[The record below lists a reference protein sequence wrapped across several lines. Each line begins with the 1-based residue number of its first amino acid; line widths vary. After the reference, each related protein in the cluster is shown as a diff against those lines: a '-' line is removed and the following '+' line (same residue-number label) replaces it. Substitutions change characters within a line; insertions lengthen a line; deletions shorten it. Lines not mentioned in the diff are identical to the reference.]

1 MERTILSAML
11 GLMLVCPVF
20 AQDSGNNFETTAEG
34 IIDRLL
40 PPDETVGEPAE
51 EPSPATR
58 GTGSGG
64 WNNAFDTDA
73 AGKTRSF
80 STTPPSAPDA
90 GSREVVGTRAIKVYH
105 KEGNKEVWTTVVSPE
120 KRTGQY
126 LNLAVEFDTAS
137 YSLRPN
143 SIRLLNEL
151 GRALSDPRLADLA
164 VFVNGHT
171 DSDGS
176 DASNLRLSYSRAE
189 SVRQYLVSNFDI
201 SPRRLLVRGYGE
213 GMPLAP
219 NTTAANKQ
227 ANRRVEIVADR

>member
-1 MERTILSAML
+1 MSKTILSAML

-20 AQDSGNNFETTAEG
+20 AQDGGNNFETTAEG
-34 IIDRLL
+34 IVKRLL
-40 PPDETVGEPAE
+40 PPGETAGEPSS
-51 EPSPATR
+51 EPPPAAR
-58 GTGSGG
+58 ETGSGA
-64 WNNAFDTDA
+64 WSNAFDPGATGKTKSFSPADSSGTDA
-73 AGKTRSF
+73 RSK
-80 STTPPSAPDA
+80 
-90 GSREVVGTRAIKVYH
+90 EIVGTRAIKVYH
-105 KEGNKEVWTTVVSPE
+105 KEGDKEVWTTVVSPE

-137 YSLRPN
+137 YSLRQS

-151 GRALSDPRLADLA
+151 GRALSDSRLSDLI

-176 DASNLRLSYSRAE
+176 DEYNLRLSYNRAE
-189 SVRQYLVSNFDI
+189 SVKQFLVSNFGI

-213 GMPLAP
+213 GMPLEP

-227 ANRRVEIVADR
+227 TNRRVEIVAAR